1 MIAYSYVGM
10 YCRHILAIVHFN
22 SNLQREV
29 KKKED
34 GVERVKVSYPKFKNG
49 EATVRNARIV
59 QNFDYVEEI
68 FQMYLKASK
77 DDLDD
82 AASKL
87 KRMVPAPMNSMLDK
101 QPRGEAIEK
110 MEKRRSMV
118 VADIP
123 PTIPGICYILLF
135 PLSKNLKDFTF
146 LPFSYCSYCFVP
158 TSCQASLMSRC
169 LLCNII
175 FCHHSTCSL
184 CSPLQK

>member
-1 MIAYSYVGM
+1 MI
-10 YCRHILAIVHFN
+10 CLLRHILAIVHFN
-22 SNLQREV
+22 SNLQRKV

-34 GVERVKVSYPKFKNG
+34 GVERVKVLYPKFKNG

-68 FQMYLKASK
+68 FQTYLKASK

-101 QPRGEAIEK
+101 QPRGEAVEK

-123 PTIPGICYILLF
+123 PTIPVS
-135 PLSKNLKDFTF
+135 PATTSTTALSKRPTKRSNADSTVPCGIPQKKARRNNSSSTKKTKKQSNAGRKRKKD
-146 LPFSYCSYCFVP
+146 
-158 TSCQASLMSRC
+158 
-169 LLCNII
+169 
-175 FCHHSTCSL
+175 
-184 CSPLQK
+184 